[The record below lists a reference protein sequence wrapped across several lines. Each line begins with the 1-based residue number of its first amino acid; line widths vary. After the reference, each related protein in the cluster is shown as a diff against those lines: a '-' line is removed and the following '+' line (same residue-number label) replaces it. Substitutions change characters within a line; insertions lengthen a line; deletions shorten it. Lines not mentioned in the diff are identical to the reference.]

1 MTSTKENYAK
11 TIPFIKKSR
20 GGSHGA
26 DVLGLHLEGPFIS
39 TEKKGAHKLEY
50 IQNLN
55 GGFQDIMDTYGNL
68 DDVSIITLAP
78 ELGIQLWSTCPV
90 NFHDFNDLFHFRSKL
105 FCDSRMYQERSCDIN
120 WSFSSNFEAS

>member
-78 ELGIQLWSTCPV
+78 ELGIHYSTLEYMPC
-90 NFHDFNDLFHFRSKL
+90 FFHFYRPG
-105 FCDSRMYQERSCDIN
+105 
-120 WSFSSNFEAS
+120 

>member
-68 DDVSIITLAP
+68 EDVSIITLAP
-78 ELGIQLWSTCPV
+78 ELGNQL
-90 NFHDFNDLFHFRSKL
+90 
-105 FCDSRMYQERSCDIN
+105 
-120 WSFSSNFEAS
+120 